1 VGRVDVALEEYRQ
14 LRAEILSHAQAQT
27 TVVTI
32 ALTATAA
39 IAGVAFGTGATGNPE
54 RLEILLALPLILIGL
69 GLTYLAHSVNVV
81 AIGRYIGDGLW
92 PALAAAQPDDA
103 SQAGGATVIHSWE
116 KTVASGRG
124 FSKAAKGI
132 KGLLSWVP
140 GVFLFGLPSIAAL
153 AINYNSHRCR
163 SSTERRLGWKSHG
176 YWKRSPFSLRRACS
190 APWEGTAA
198 ARRGRAL
205 TRSLTT
211 RSHRWRRWK
220 LRPTW
225 VVIMP
230 PALRCC
236 TEPPSRRPDTF

>member
-14 LRAEILSHAQAQT
+14 LRAEILSHAQART

-153 AINYNSHRCR
+153 AINYKLASLPFIDGAPSGLEVAWLLEAVAVLVAACMLGAVGGYGGR
-163 SSTERRLGWKSHG
+163 SQGPRTDEIADHAEPPLATLEIKADLGGHH
-176 YWKRSPFSLRRACS
+176 A
-190 APWEGTAA
+190 AGTAVLHRA
-198 ARRGRAL
+198 A
-205 TRSLTT
+205 
-211 RSHRWRRWK
+211 
-220 LRPTW
+220 
-225 VVIMP
+225 
-230 PALRCC
+230 
-236 TEPPSRRPDTF
+236 EPPP